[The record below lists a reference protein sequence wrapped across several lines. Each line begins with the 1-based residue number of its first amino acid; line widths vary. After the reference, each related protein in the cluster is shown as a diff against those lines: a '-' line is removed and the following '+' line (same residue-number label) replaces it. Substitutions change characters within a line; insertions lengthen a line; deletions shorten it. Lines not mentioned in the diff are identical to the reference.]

1 MAVEGP
7 SQAFHGGAVGARV
20 AAILD
25 GANRDAAALEA
36 AAEDAA
42 RARLAEAHEEARH
55 AFQRAAEAA
64 REVALERARTLA
76 EMRRSIAERCESLIA
91 EADDPDHVRE
101 QIESLLMALAE
112 TETLLTAGAGA
123 TREPTPPAVLRETA
137 DRRPQ
142 TAERTPEA
150 EEAPPRP
157 ATPFGRWQRN
167 RHDSQLFALLR
178 MAVGGMTREQLE
190 SELDPALGPAER
202 EALLDDVF
210 GAPEKV
216 GQRADGNGSKALH
229 AATNRT

>member
-7 SQAFHGGAVGARV
+7 SQAFQGGAVGARV

-25 GANRDAAALEA
+25 SANRDAAALEA
-36 AAEDAA
+36 AAEDDA
-42 RARLAEAHEEARH
+42 RAQLAEAHEAARE

-76 EMRRSIAERCESLIA
+76 DMRRSIAERCESLIA

-112 TETLLTAGAGA
+112 TETLLTAGAG
-123 TREPTPPAVLRETA
+123 TSREPTPPDALTA
-137 DRRPQ
+137 GAPEP
-142 TAERTPEA
+142 APEA
-150 EEAPPRP
+150 PAARDPRP
-157 ATPFGRWQRN
+157 ATPFARWQRN
-167 RHDSQLFALLR
+167 RHDGQLFALLR